1 MKSVNLKDS
10 NNKNVFTAISIQVAA
25 AIDVVK
31 YANVQ
36 FESVV
41 AAAGGTVHH
50 ASFVRGPMD
59 IILDCELPDQD
70 TMMGLVAAV
79 IASGSIEEAVYL
91 ECVDGDPIWAAA
103 RKIGQNYTPANA

>member
-1 MKSVNLKDS
+1 MSVRCYLIGKYTS
-10 NNKNVFTAISIQVAA
+10 ESIKGILGGSDRLAA
-25 AIDVVK
+25 V
-31 YANVQ
+31 
-36 FESVV
+36 ESVI

-59 IILDCELPDQD
+59 FILDCELPDQD

-79 IASGSIEEAVYL
+79 IASGSIEEAMYL
-91 ECVDGDPIWAAA
+91 ECVDGGPIWAAA